1 MLYLYLLSL
10 SILIVYATLLFLFAQ
25 YKKDNSIIDIAYGA
39 GFILTTATLVF
50 IISRVSPLSLLSY
63 SNIIALLIF
72 IWGTRLSYR
81 IYQKNK
87 GRPEDFRYR
96 DWRDLW
102 MTQGALYYTLRAY
115 FQIFI
120 LQGFVISIVLLP
132 FTVSLDHYTA
142 PNYYILPGLFI
153 WIIGFLFEVIGDYQ
167 LDRFILDKNK
177 TVTIMKTGLWKYTRH
192 PNYFGESMMWWGLA
206 IISLSASYS
215 FLAILSPL
223 LITYLLLFVS
233 GIPMLEKKM
242 DRERR
247 VGRVQKEDKCFYS
260 ITSKRIE
267 SGRIFP
273 FPLFRAI
280 IFLT

>member
-1 MLYLYLLSL
+1 MLTLYLLSL

-39 GFILTTATLVF
+39 GFILTTATLII
-50 IISRVSPLSLLSY
+50 IISRVSPLSLFSY

-87 GRPEDFRYR
+87 GKPEDFRYR

-102 MTQGALYYTLRAY
+102 MTQGVLYYTLRAY

-132 FTVSLDHYTA
+132 FTVSLDHYTT

-153 WIIGFLFEVIGDYQ
+153 WIIGFLFEVIGDHQ

-177 TVTIMKTGLWKYTRH
+177 TSTIMKTGLWKYTRH

-206 IISLSASYS
+206 TISLSASYS

-233 GIPMLEKKM
+233 GIPMLEKKWTGN
-242 DRERR
+242 EEWEEY
-247 VGRVQKEDKCFYS
+247 KKK
-260 ITSKRIE
+260 TSAFI
-267 SGRIFP
+267 
-273 FPLFRAI
+273 PLPPKG
-280 IFLT
+280 